1 MTQLKAEKLAANQS
15 NPLRVRTPVKSGGEN
30 RNRNQTLIIRST
42 LRAGG
47 IGDPGHNLNHN
58 ETLQV
63 R

>member
-1 MTQLKAEKLAANQS
+1 MTQLKAEKLAVNQS
-15 NPLRVRTPVKSGGEN
+15 DPLRVRTSVKSGGEN
-30 RNRNQTLIIRST
+30 RSDKTLIIRST